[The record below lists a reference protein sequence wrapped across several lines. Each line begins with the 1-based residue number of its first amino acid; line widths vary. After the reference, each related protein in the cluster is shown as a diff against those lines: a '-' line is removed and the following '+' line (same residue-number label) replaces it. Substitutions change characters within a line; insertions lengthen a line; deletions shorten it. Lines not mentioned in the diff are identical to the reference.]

1 MNATADYQVSA
12 AEAFDTRV
20 GWAMVGVA
28 FVSSFTVYGIAYS
41 FGAFFKPMAMEFGT
55 GRSATSAVFSI
66 TAFLYFMLG
75 PLSGHLSDRF
85 GPRVV
90 IATGA
95 IVMGT
100 GLVLTSFIDRLWLG
114 YLTYGAGVGIGVACG
129 YLPMIAVVGGWFIRR
144 RTTALGIAVAG
155 IGCGTLCVAPAAAA
169 LIGKFGWRATDVIF
183 GLASAAILLG
193 CAALARR
200 PPIHVMPAEFRLRDA
215 IRTPA
220 FGLLYT
226 SSLLCSIALYLPF
239 VYLPDFARRHGASEV
254 AAAALVGLIGAAS
267 VVGRMGLGALGERA
281 GVIRL
286 YQASFLV
293 MALSFGV
300 WMAARSYPP
309 LVVFA
314 LMMGAAYG
322 GYVALSPAVIAQLY
336 GTGRLGVVLGVL
348 YTSCGIGALCG
359 PPLAGLIIDRT
370 GSYRW
375 AVGFA
380 FAVVLA
386 SFVVLLPLA
395 RYEPRSIPD
404 TESD

>member
-1 MNATADYQVSA
+1 
-12 AEAFDTRV
+12 
-20 GWAMVGVA
+20 MVAVA

-41 FGAFFKPMAMEFGT
+41 FGPFFKPMAMEFGA

-90 IATGA
+90 VAAGA
-95 IVMGT
+95 LAMGT
-100 GLVLTSFIDRLWLG
+100 GLVLTSLIDRLWLG

-129 YLPMIAVVGGWFIRR
+129 YLPMIAVVGGWFARR

-169 LIGKFGWRATDVIF
+169 LIGKFGWRRTDVIL
-183 GLASAAILLG
+183 GLTSAAILFG
-193 CAALARR
+193 CAAFAKR
-200 PPIHVMPAEFRLRDA
+200 PPLHVVPSEFRLRDA

-226 SSLLCSIALYLPF
+226 SSLLCSSALYLPF
-239 VYLPDFARRHGASEV
+239 VFLPDFARRHGASEV
-254 AAAALVGLIGAAS
+254 GAAALVGLIGAAS
-267 VVGRMGLGALGERA
+267 VVGRMGLGAVAERA
-281 GVIRL
+281 GVVRL
-286 YQASFLV
+286 YQASFLA

-314 LMMGAAYG
+314 LAMGAAYG
-322 GYVALSPAVIAQLY
+322 GYVALSPAVIAHLY

-348 YTSCGIGALCG
+348 YTSCGLGALAG

-375 AVGFA
+375 AIGFA
-380 FAVVLA
+380 FAVVFA
-386 SFVVLLPLA
+386 SFVVLLPLG
-395 RYEPRSIPD
+395 RYEPRPVRAPG
-404 TESD
+404 SD